1 MWYNEVSKDSDVVI
15 SSRIRF
21 ARNIKGYR
29 FPVIMSDKER
39 KEIIDILEKSID
51 KKKYKLLKMQDIDDV
66 TKLSLME
73 KHIISKEFVGDELG
87 AIITNEDSSVVAM
100 VNEEDHLRI
109 QAFSA
114 GFNIDKCYE
123 DLTCF
128 TDSLGEKVEY
138 IKNEKYGYITSCPTN
153 VGSGMRVSVLLHLPA
168 LARVGLLNKLLDQA
182 ASIGVS
188 VRGLYGENTSGD
200 GYMYQISNQKTLGMS
215 DENIMSGIKAII
227 TSIVEQERKAREVLK
242 NGNIQFED
250 EIFRA
255 YGILKNSRVISQDE
269 AVKLLSKVRL
279 GVSIDMIKD
288 VSLQKIQEIM
298 INILS
303 NTLKLNEKQDLS
315 RQEELVKRA
324 KYIREEQ
331 N

>member
-29 FPVIMSDKER
+29 FPVIMSDEER
-39 KEIIDILEKSID
+39 KDIINLLEGSID
-51 KKKYKLLKMQDIDDV
+51 KKKYNLLRMQDIDDI

-73 KHIISKEFVGDELG
+73 KHIISKEFVGDDVD
-87 AIITNEDSSVVAM
+87 AIITNSDSSVVAM

-114 GFNIDKCYE
+114 GFDIDKCYQE
-123 DLTCF
+123 LIQF
-128 TDSLGEKVEY
+128 TDELGKKVEY
-138 IKNEKYGYITSCPTN
+138 IKNEKYGYVTSCPTN
-153 VGSGMRVSVLLHLPA
+153 VGSGMRVSILLHLPA

-215 DENIMSGIKAII
+215 DENIISGIKAII
-227 TSIVEQERKAREVLK
+227 TSIIEQERKAREVLK

-279 GVSIDMIKD
+279 GVSIDMIKEI
-288 VSLQKIQEIM
+288 SLKKIQEIM

-324 KYIREEQ
+324 KYIREEL

>member
-39 KEIIDILEKSID
+39 KEIIDILENSID

-215 DENIMSGIKAII
+215 DENIISGIKAII

-324 KYIREEQ
+324 KYIREEL

>member
-21 ARNIKGYR
+21 ARNIKGYS

-100 VNEEDHLRI
+100 INEEDHLRI

-215 DENIMSGIKAII
+215 DENIISGIKAII

-255 YGILKNSRVISQDE
+255 YGILKNSRLISQDE

-324 KYIREEQ
+324 KYIREEL

>member
-29 FPVIMSDKER
+29 FPVIMSNKER
-39 KEIIDILEKSID
+39 KEIIDILENSID

-114 GFNIDKCYE
+114 GFNIDKCYK

-215 DENIMSGIKAII
+215 DENIISGIKAII

-324 KYIREEQ
+324 EYIREEL